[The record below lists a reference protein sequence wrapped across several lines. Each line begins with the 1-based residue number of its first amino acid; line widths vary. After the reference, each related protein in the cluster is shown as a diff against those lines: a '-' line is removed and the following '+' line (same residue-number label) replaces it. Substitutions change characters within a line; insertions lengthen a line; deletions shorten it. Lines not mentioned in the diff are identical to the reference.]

1 MSSELPE
8 GIHMPQPSFW
18 PITLAISVLLLIS
31 GVLTS
36 WVISVLGALLLI
48 AAIVGWALEN
58 RKDEEGAHFDV

>member
-18 PITLAISVLLLIS
+18 PIALAFGVLLLIS

-36 WVISVLGALLLI
+36 WIVSVLGALLLI
-48 AAIVGWALEN
+48 GSIVGWALEN
-58 RKDEEGAHFDV
+58 RVDEEGAHFDV